1 MNMENIETE
10 RLLLRNIEEE
20 DAADIFEYAQEP
32 NVGPNAGWKP
42 HESIEET
49 REIMKKIFIDQPYV
63 FGMVL
68 KENKKIIGTVGLIK
82 DPKRDNPH
90 SRMLGYAMSE
100 RYWGQKLMTEASRA
114 VIDLGFKDPEINIIT
129 CCCYSFNQRSR
140 RVIEKCG
147 FKYEGRIRQCEM
159 RYDGEFFDMDSF
171 SLLKEEI

>member
-1 MNMENIETE
+1 MENIETE

-68 KENKKIIGTVGLIK
+68 KESKKIIGTVGLIK

-90 SRMLGYAMSE
+90 ARMLGYAMSE